1 MSAQSSLQVI
11 RLHGELDI
19 GRRAEI
25 ARALQLDG
33 SRNGVLLDFAEV
45 SYADSTVI
53 AELLRFR
60 ADARKAER
68 PVALLIGSR
77 QFERLLQYAGLTEAF
92 AVFADRGAALTS
104 LSTPERA

>member
-1 MSAQSSLQVI
+1 MSAQSSLQVV
-11 RLHGELDI
+11 RLGGELDI

-33 SRNGVLLDFAEV
+33 ERSGTLLDFSDV

-60 ADARKAER
+60 ADAQRGGR
-68 PVALLIGSR
+68 RIALLIGSR
-77 QFERLLQYAGLTEAF
+77 QFGRLLQYAGLTEAF
-92 AVFADRGAALTS
+92 AVFEDRGAALTY
-104 LSTPERA
+104 LSAPGQP